1 MTKRFAAF
9 FFMAAFSFA
18 LMAGVYQSQAGDLP
32 PKVVS
37 LSSMT
42 DAERQQAMLQTG
54 N

>member
-9 FFMAAFSFA
+9 FFMAAFSVA
-18 LMAGVYQSQAGDLP
+18 LMAGVSNAGDLP